1 MVGLRQTYDV
11 ALPCGA
17 CLWILSFDSPR
28 PRYKAPFLPH
38 VSALIGTVGLLL
50 AYSSASSQSYSTFW
64 SHLKMRMKVQIR

>member
-17 CLWILSFDSPR
+17 CLWILSFDSGR